1 MKGIKKGN
9 PMLDLSK
16 FASNK
21 KQIVMQVF
29 CVFEVQDSSLDNSR
43 EHKLMQS
50 RNLAQQLVNWL
61 RLDQ

>member
-43 EHKLMQS
+43 EHKLM
-50 RNLAQQLVNWL
+50 
-61 RLDQ
+61 